1 MSGEPEDKGGKK
13 DDKVVTL
20 APKPKRP
27 CPICGRP
34 AVREH
39 RPFCSHRC
47 ADVDLGRWFSGSYR
61 VPTEEAPDSEERP
74 DREDD

>member
-1 MSGEPEDKGGKK
+1 MSGKSGDK
-13 DDKVVTL
+13 DDKIVTL

-39 RPFCSHRC
+39 RPFCSARC
-47 ADVDLGRWFSGSYR
+47 ADVDLGRWFSERYR
-61 VPTEEAPDSEERP
+61 IPSDETPDEEERRP
-74 DREDD
+74 DLEDD